1 MKHIKKSFFI
11 MGIITLLGGILGCKA
26 QSAKFQSMT
35 VNDFEKCIAD
45 TSVVRLDVR
54 TVEEY
59 SEGHIS
65 KALNID
71 VLRSDFKSK
80 AIAQL
85 PKSKTIA
92 VYCRSGKRSKRAATI
107 LSDNGFKVIDLN
119 TGFNGW
125 VAAGKAVTK

>member
-1 MKHIKKSFFI
+1 MKHIKKSFII

-59 SEGHIS
+59 ADGHIS

-71 VLRSDFKSK
+71 VLKSDFKS
-80 AIAQL
+80 
-85 PKSKTIA
+85 
-92 VYCRSGKRSKRAATI
+92 
-107 LSDNGFKVIDLN
+107 
-119 TGFNGW
+119 
-125 VAAGKAVTK
+125 